1 MYDTSMRVRLVK
13 ARMKEIQRQYEKKCL
28 YRLSALCIM
37 LFASLVSVLYLA
49 AGLGKPMLLGMY
61 GTILLHK
68 DMGGYILVGV
78 LSFTAAVIMTLL
90 CIQYKERSKKRDNS
104 FDDDAKK

>member
-1 MYDTSMRVRLVK
+1 
-13 ARMKEIQRQYEKKCL
+13 
-28 YRLSALCIM
+28 M